1 MHALI
6 AMTPTDKAETDEL
19 QGAHEEFIGSL
30 EREHRVILGGELKP
44 PLAGH
49 FGAYVV
55 RCRDLQEAQQL
66 AEQDPL
72 AKQGAITVKAY
83 EWQLVGVDPEAVD
96 REALLYP

>member
-6 AMTPTDKAETDEL
+6 AMTPTGQHETDEL
-19 QGAHEEFIGSL
+19 QGAHEEFIGAL
-30 EREHRVILGGELKP
+30 ERDHRVILGGELKP

-49 FGAYVV
+49 LGAYVV
-55 RCRDLQEAQQL
+55 RCRDLEEAQRL

-72 AKQGAITVKAY
+72 AKSGAITVQAY

-96 REALLYP
+96 KDALLFP